1 MHRIWYLIGSSSVNY
16 TLHKW
21 KSVSRYIF
29 YLFFFSLGCIDY
41 PCKNGG
47 TCAETANGGY
57 VCTCTNGWSGSTC
70 EHIAGINVKNINCL
84 TISKL
89 FFRFMYFFT
98 NFLLFQQNLCCICF
112 ATNIHTHKYLD
123 TQLLLLS
130 LSLSL
135 WIYSMI
141 IGNLHYYVDFD
152 QLITYLGFIQKI
164 FKIQSQFISF

>member
-1 MHRIWYLIGSSSVNY
+1 MEISI
-16 TLHKW
+16 KI
-21 KSVSRYIF
+21 YI
-29 YLFFFSLGCIDY
+29 LSLFFSLGCIDY

-89 FFRFMYFFT
+89 FFRFMYF
-98 NFLLFQQNLCCICF
+98 LLIFCFFSKIYVVFVLQQTYTHI
-112 ATNIHTHKYLD
+112 NISTHNYYY
-123 TQLLLLS
+123 S

-135 WIYSMI
+135 CL
-141 IGNLHYYVDFD
+141 NL
-152 QLITYLGFIQKI
+152 
-164 FKIQSQFISF
+164 